1 MKKKIF
7 VTRRLLIENE
17 EKLKDLFDVNLN
29 KDDKIYTPQEIID
42 GSKNYDGILSS
53 VSDPINAETISKLS
67 SSIKIIANGAVGF
80 GNIDF
85 KAARLRGIAVTNT
98 PDVLTDATADIQI
111 LLLLGASRKAYEGR
125 LAAETQNWKWSWD
138 FLLGKQMSYK
148 RLGIIGMGRIGRAVA
163 KRARSFNMEIHYHNR
178 SKLKPDQED
187 GAIYHKELKSLLE
200 KSEFLSI
207 NCPATPETKKLINRE
222 TLGYLK
228 ENTVIGNAARGD
240 IVDDDAM
247 VAALKSGKVF
257 AYGLDVYN
265 GEPKIHPEYLKLKN
279 IFLLPHLG
287 SATKRTRWDMA
298 YRATKN
304 LEDFF
309 SGNKPQDQ
317 VN

>member
-1 MKKKIF
+1 MKKVF
-7 VTRRLLIENE
+7 VTRKLLKENE
-17 EKLKDLFDVNLN
+17 DKLKELFDVKLN
-29 KDDKIYTPQEIID
+29 SEDKVYSATEIVE
-42 GSKNYDGILSS
+42 GSKDYDGILSS
-53 VSDPINAETISKLS
+53 VTDPINADTISKLS

-85 KAARLRGIAVTNT
+85 RAARKKSITVTNT

-125 LAAETQNWKWSWD
+125 LEAETQNWKWSWS
-138 FLLGKQMSYK
+138 FLLGKQMSNK
-148 RLGIIGMGRIGRAVA
+148 RLGILGMGRIGRAVA
-163 KRARSFNMEIHYHNR
+163 KRAKAFGMEIHYHNR
-178 SKLKPDQED
+178 SKLSPELEG
-187 GAIYHKELKSLLE
+187 GAIYHKSLKQLFE
-200 KSEFLSI
+200 RSEFLSI
-207 NCPATPETKKLINRE
+207 NCPATPETTKIINKE
-222 TLGYLK
+222 TLSFLK
-228 ENTVIGNAARGD
+228 KNTVVGNAARGD
-240 IVDDDAM
+240 VVDDDAM
-247 VAALKSGKVF
+247 VEALKNGTVF

-298 YRATKN
+298 FRATKN

-309 SGNKPQDQ
+309 SGKKPKDQ